1 MVCVS
6 WFRSSSSPVSYSIRC
21 TCINI
26 DYFKQ
31 VHVIALSAEPS
42 IRRRK
47 FRETVRFDRCLLA
60 VPHIALLQAG
70 LPCELVVLANGSQD
84 LAKGRYV
91 ESLGTAR
98 CVAFGNGRNDRLML
112 AAAGL
117 GIAVI
122 GPEGAAV
129 EALLAAKIAVSD
141 VGAALGLL
149 LNPARLAATLRT

>member
-1 MVCVS
+1 MLEIAIPGAETL
-6 WFRSSSSPVSYSIRC
+6 RL
-21 TCINI
+21 
-26 DYFKQ
+26 DYLVADFNGTLAADGILLPG
-31 VHVIALSAEPS
+31 VAEALWQLAEPLD
-42 IRRRK
+42 IHVVTADTHGRARD
-47 FRETVRFDRCLLA
+47 TL
-60 VPHIALLQAG
+60 AG